1 MHITLRQLEIFLG
14 IYDQKSLSKAA
25 AKLCVTTS
33 AASQS
38 LKELERI
45 LGTELFERKSNGLF
59 PTDAASALL
68 PLATLVVT
76 KASEIEDIFAAREK
90 GLAGKLIIGA
100 NRACGIY
107 ILSRR
112 LPEFK
117 RRYPTV
123 DPTLLIED
131 NEIVEAGVLANR
143 MDIGF
148 ISRPPVDPSLTFFP
162 CFRDDFVLIA
172 SPKSP
177 YISVEATTE
186 DFCLATWIMDQ
197 EATVSDAAKRW
208 LLAQGITVSNILT
221 MNTMG
226 AIKRAVQTGLGLAV
240 MPLLSVSEEIR
251 RGDLVELRKEVNPDH
266 KKRKQPLHLRDLQT
280 GTFACIA
287 RAFLQGMQHFS
298 AVNALVPK
306 KEVLSNQQNLKCL
319 PFGNSRF
326 PLPRNRRD

>member
-1 MHITLRQLEIFLG
+1 MHNTLRQLEIFLG

-90 GLAGKLIIGA
+90 GLTGKLIIGA

-131 NEIVEAGVLANR
+131 NEIVEAGVLETVW
-143 MDIGF
+143 I
-148 ISRPPVDPSLTFFP
+148 
-162 CFRDDFVLIA
+162 
-172 SPKSP
+172 
-177 YISVEATTE
+177 
-186 DFCLATWIMDQ
+186 LA
-197 EATVSDAAKRW
+197 
-208 LLAQGITVSNILT
+208 L
-221 MNTMG
+221 
-226 AIKRAVQTGLGLAV
+226 
-240 MPLLSVSEEIR
+240 
-251 RGDLVELRKEVNPDH
+251 
-266 KKRKQPLHLRDLQT
+266 
-280 GTFACIA
+280 
-287 RAFLQGMQHFS
+287 S
-298 AVNALVPK
+298 AVL
-306 KEVLSNQQNLKCL
+306 LWIH
-319 PFGNSRF
+319 R
-326 PLPRNRRD
+326 

>member
-76 KASEIEDIFAAREK
+76 KVSEIEEIFAAREK

-100 NRACGIY
+100 NRASGIY

-131 NEIVEAGVLANR
+131 NEIVEAGVLDNR

-148 ISRPPVDPSLTFFP
+148 ISRPPVNPSLTFFP

-226 AIKRAVQTGLGLAV
+226 AIKRAVQTGLDRK
-240 MPLLSVSEEIR
+240 SV
-251 RGDLVELRKEVNPDH
+251 V
-266 KKRKQPLHLRDLQT
+266 
-280 GTFACIA
+280 
-287 RAFLQGMQHFS
+287 
-298 AVNALVPK
+298 
-306 KEVLSNQQNLKCL
+306 
-319 PFGNSRF
+319 
-326 PLPRNRRD
+326 